1 MKRILI
7 VCTAIIISFT
17 MEAQFKIHS
26 DGDIKIGTLG
36 ASPAVGAKLHVQ
48 GGNSIFQTN
57 RVGIGTTTP
66 ARQLHL
72 SGTGALMRIDRLG
85 SNAPA
90 FFLVNMDADG
100 SVVKNYIFG
109 NSTSFNTNGVFY
121 IGDYGSNVSGANA
134 RRFVIDDDGDVI
146 IGSTTSSTGFKLRVE
161 GSAIK
166 TDGFSEWNIMSDMKT
181 KTNVSE
187 YKGGLAELLKIN
199 TISYEYNGKG
209 GTEKG
214 TKKVGVSA
222 QELQKVFPSMVQEM
236 DYIYDS
242 GLENVDE
249 GAEIDTK
256 VTKEKYLTINTSEL
270 QWVLVNSIKEQQ
282 NMIDSQREEIEEL
295 KDIVA
300 VLLDREAENI
310 ESISIEGDDSFMLSD
325 NIPNP
330 FSTSTIIKY
339 QVQEDSNSAE
349 IVFTDIT
356 GKTLER
362 RQLNI
367 GKGQIEVN
375 MSNLPS
381 GVYNYSLLI
390 DNEIKSTKRMVFKK

>member
-1 MKRILI
+1 MSLAFSM
-7 VCTAIIISFT
+7 TAQVKVH
-17 MEAQFKIHS
+17 A
-26 DGDIKIGTLG
+26 DGDTKIGTTG
-36 ASPAVGAKLHVQ
+36 TNPAVGAKLHVQ
-48 GGNSIFQTN
+48 GGNSIFETN
-57 RVGIGTTTP
+57 RVGIGTKTP

-72 SGTGALMRIDRLG
+72 SGTGSLMRIDRKG
-85 SNAPA
+85 ASAPA
-90 FFLVNMDADG
+90 FFLVNMDAAG
-100 SVVKNYIFG
+100 AVEKNYIFG
-109 NSTSFNTNGVFY
+109 NSTSFNPNGVFY
-121 IGDYGSNVSGANA
+121 IGDYGTNVSGANT

-146 IGSTTSSTGFKLRVE
+146 IGSTTSITGFKLRVE
-161 GSAIK
+161 GSALK
-166 TDGFSEWNIMSDMKT
+166 TDGLSDWNVMSDMRT
-181 KTNVSE
+181 KSNVKE
-187 YKGGLAELLKIN
+187 YKAGLNELLKIN

-214 TKKVGVSA
+214 AKRVGVSA
-222 QELQKVFPSMVQEM
+222 QELQKIFPSMVEEM
-236 DYIYDS
+236 EYIYDS

-256 VTKEKYLTINTSEL
+256 VTKEKYLTINTSEM

-295 KDIVA
+295 KDLVA
-300 VLLDREAENI
+300 VLLDRDAGNN

-330 FSTSTIIKY
+330 FSTSTVIKY
-339 QVQEDSNSAE
+339 QVQEDSNYAE

-390 DNEIKSTKRMVFKK
+390 DNEIKSTKRMVFNK